1 MVWLLLE
8 QHPTASHRVRVLAFA
23 AGAAA
28 GRGADGSGTLTSPA
42 SPCSVTS
49 PVALLPM
56 QPAGAPQVCGGAAV
70 RHERLRQV
78 HAGVHPGALG
88 AAGQAL
94 LAARAG
100 GQHGSISWVGRHEGG
115 LQLDHGGL
123 AVHPVASPTPCL
135 LDHRTPPTFQPAPPG
150 HLRRPTGW
158 GSTPSSP
165 RTQCATCSGASR
177 QRRNRPCSMPPP
189 TRCACAR
196 GPARSRQLLE

>member
-28 GRGADGSGTLTSPA
+28 GRGADRSGTLTSPA

-70 RHERLRQV
+70 RHERLWQV

-88 AAGQAL
+88 AAGQVL
-94 LAARAG
+94 LVARAG

-135 LDHRTPPTFQPAPPG
+135 LDHRTPPTFQPAPPWPPAQANRLG
-150 HLRRPTGW
+150 INTVISTDSVRHMLRSFTTKEESPLLYA
-158 GSTPSSP
+158 STYQVCL
-165 RTQCATCSGASR
+165 RSGA
-177 QRRNRPCSMPPP
+177 
-189 TRCACAR
+189 CALKA
-196 GPARSRQLLE
+196 AA